1 MLSRCV
7 WQHVSPL
14 CSLMCY
20 PHGSTVRRGSVTIT
34 IEQTG
39 RWSYE
44 DTQQSL
50 GQSREMSPCSLNSNP
65 TVAPCWQSVGGRARS
80 VGKASIWLSWVCPLY
95 PGICPTAP
103 VHPSSWEKT
112 LPSSNQCLSFKMQ
125 WVVADLE
132 L

>member
-7 WQHVSPL
+7 WQHASAL
-14 CSLMCY
+14 CLLMSN
-20 PHGSTVRRGSVTIT
+20 PRGSTARIGSVTT
-34 IEQTG
+34 PIEQMG

-44 DTQQSL
+44 NAQQSL
-50 GQSREMSPCSLNSNP
+50 GQSREMSPCSSMSNP
-65 TVAPCWQSVGGRARS
+65 TVAHCWQSCGGHARS
-80 VGKASIWLSWVCPLY
+80 VGKASIWLSCVCPFY

-103 VHPSSWEKT
+103 VYPSSWEKT

-125 WVVADLE
+125 WVVTDLG